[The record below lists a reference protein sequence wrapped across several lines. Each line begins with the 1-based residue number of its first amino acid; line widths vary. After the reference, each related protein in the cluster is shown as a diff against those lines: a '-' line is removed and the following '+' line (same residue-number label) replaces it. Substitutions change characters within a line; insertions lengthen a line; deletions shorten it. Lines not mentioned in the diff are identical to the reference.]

1 MIDASLGTDHEL
13 DHDRDELDDVWKAL
27 ASSTRRQILD
37 LLVDGPVTT
46 GSVVA
51 EFPDLSRFAVM
62 QHLRVLEKADLVI
75 ARKSGRQ
82 RFNHLN
88 AVPIQRISD
97 RWISRYHRPLAEAM
111 VDLKLS
117 IESQVTAE
125 IAAGNTTATPN
136 RNTIRDTNRDTKEAS
151 A

>member
-1 MIDASLGTDHEL
+1 MTSAAHESDDGL
-13 DHDRDELDDVWKAL
+13 DGVWKAL
-27 ASSTRRQILD
+27 ASSTRRRILD

-46 GSVVA
+46 GDVVV

-62 QHLRVLEKADLVI
+62 QHLTVLVNADLVI

-88 AVPIQRISD
+88 AIPIQRISD

-111 VDLKLS
+111 VDLKHSL
-117 IESQVTAE
+117 ESDTPTAASYVE
-125 IAAGNTTATPN
+125 TEKSAI
-136 RNTIRDTNRDTKEAS
+136 DLDTKETS